1 MSSAA
6 WNEVTALWSSWTITW
21 VAWLRTR
28 GAWSVPFRFSIS
40 NKDGLLQMDAY
51 PSQALLNHVR
61 RNYGWKQIWTNQPL
75 FQWVSRK
82 KRRPREENEL
92 DEHSSRGYNLIRK
105 QNKPESTLLTPTSRR
120 ISLKRAVSL
129 CAIHHCQWAG
139 LDLYLKLFVLR
150 SGEDV
155 AVFKCQCAMSTGL
168 TVTVL
173 GQSIRNSYVMDHGR
187 LRVWAA
193 AIICAAIEV
202 HWP

>member
-129 CAIHHCQWAG
+129 CYSSLPMGRSWP
-139 LDLYLKLFVLR
+139 LF
-150 SGEDV
+150 E
-155 AVFKCQCAMSTGL
+155 
-168 TVTVL
+168 
-173 GQSIRNSYVMDHGR
+173 
-187 LRVWAA
+187 
-193 AIICAAIEV
+193 IICIAWWRGCCGIQISICYE
-202 HWP
+202 HRTYCYCTRTEYKE